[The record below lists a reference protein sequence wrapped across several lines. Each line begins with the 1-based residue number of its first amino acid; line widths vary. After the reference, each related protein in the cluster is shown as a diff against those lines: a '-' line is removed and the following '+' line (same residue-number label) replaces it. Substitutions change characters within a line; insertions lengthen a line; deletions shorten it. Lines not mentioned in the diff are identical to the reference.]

1 MRAYV
6 YNPVRGASNIT
17 ALVVWDGLTH
27 LEAGGIVT
35 NYGIRLYRGGSLQ
48 VSVVGFYDSNVCMCV
63 CMYIMYT

>member
-35 NYGIRLYRGGSLQ
+35 SYTINLFKSGVLEVYSY
-48 VSVVGFYDSNVCMCV
+48 VYV
-63 CMYIMYT
+63 CMYSVSLP